1 MSTYAVLG
9 ATGNTGISL
18 TQLLLRTPDAR
29 VHAYCRNKAKLM
41 SSLPAEA
48 DNKRLKVFAGSIH
61 DVDLF
66 VQCFNGCR
74 VVFLVITSNDN
85 IPGCKLSQD
94 SVMTVIEAL
103 KRIRHSSDAMVEMPK
118 LVLLSSATLDEHLNR
133 NMPGIFKPIMKT
145 AASNVYNDLKIAEKL
160 LRAEDDWLTTIFIKP
175 GGLSVDKQR
184 GHKLSFDE
192 QESFISYFDLAA
204 AMIEA
209 ADDRNGL
216 YDMKNVGVINTGG
229 GARFPRGTP
238 LCILVGLLR
247 HFLPWLHPYLPSTG
261 PS

>member
-1 MSTYAVLG
+1 
-9 ATGNTGISL
+9 
-18 TQLLLRTPDAR
+18 
-29 VHAYCRNKAKLM
+29 
-41 SSLPAEA
+41 
-48 DNKRLKVFAGSIH
+48 
-61 DVDLF
+61 
-66 VQCFNGCR
+66 
-74 VVFLVITSNDN
+74 
-85 IPGCKLSQD
+85 
-94 SVMTVIEAL
+94 MTVIEAL
-103 KRIRHSSDAMVEMPK
+103 KQIRHSSDARVEMPK
-118 LVLLSSATLDEHLNR
+118 LVLLSSATIDEHLNR
-133 NMPGIFKPIMKT
+133 NMPGIFKPIMKA
-145 AASNVYNDLKIAEKL
+145 AASNVYNDLIIAEKL
-160 LRAEDDWLTTIFIKP
+160 LRAEQDWLTTIFIKP

-209 ADDRNGL
+209 ADERTGV